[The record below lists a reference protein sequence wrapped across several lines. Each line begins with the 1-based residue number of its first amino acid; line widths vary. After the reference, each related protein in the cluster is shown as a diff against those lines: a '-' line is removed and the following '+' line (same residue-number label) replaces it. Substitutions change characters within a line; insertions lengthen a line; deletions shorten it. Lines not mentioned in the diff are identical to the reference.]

1 MLRLV
6 GVLTLLLLLTGYITV
21 DKAGIN
27 RVVDSIRSGQIMT
40 HATTSKPYYPEGNKD
55 LSDAVSVIE
64 QMRALGINQ
73 SEIVYAQSILETAH
87 FTSDIFL
94 QNKNPFGM
102 KHSDRGFSVGINLGH
117 AKYEDVQDALYDYK
131 YWQKRWKMDKIVG
144 REEYLYRLDHLAS
157 KGDGTYYRYA
167 TDPDYTTKVEK
178 ILNTEVLPK
187 LLLAPTPT
195 LTPTLTTK

>member
-1 MLRLV
+1 MLRLI

-27 RVVDSIRSGQIMT
+27 RVVDSIRSGEIIT
-40 HATTSKPYYPEGNKD
+40 HATRSKSYYPEGNRD
-55 LSDAVSVIE
+55 LRDVVSVIE
-64 QMRALGINQ
+64 QMRTLGINHP
-73 SEIVYAQSILETAH
+73 EIVYAQSLLETAH

-117 AKYEDVQDALYDYK
+117 AKYEDIQDALYDYK
-131 YWQKRWKMDKIVG
+131 YWQRRWKMHEIQT
-144 REEYLYRLDHLAS
+144 REEYLYRLDHLAP
-157 KGDGTYYRYA
+157 KGDDTYYRYA
-167 TDPDYTTKVEK
+167 TDPDYTTKVSK

-187 LLLAPTPT
+187 LQAPI
-195 LTPTLTTK
+195 LTPISTVKVK